1 MSNSVLVINC
11 GSSSIK
17 YALIPADGAADS
29 TRLEGLAE
37 QLGSS
42 DARIS
47 GKNRAGEKFSRSI
60 RGAGHAEAL
69 REILQ
74 QLDGQNPSTTISAI
88 GHRVV
93 HGGEKF
99 TQAARITPEII
110 TAIEQTSPLAPLHN
124 PANLIG
130 IRATLALFPDLPQVA
145 VFDTA
150 FHQTLP
156 ARAYRYALPEAL
168 YTEHGIRRYGFHGTS
183 HAYVSQRA
191 DQLNR
196 QTNSHSDQTPT
207 GWLSAHL
214 GNGCSTTAI
223 WNGQSVDTS
232 MGLTPLEGVVMGT
245 RSGDVDAGLHAH
257 LHRHLG
263 WSMDQIDSMLNKQS
277 GLLGLSNLSND
288 MRTLTQAAADGH
300 HGATLAIEVFC
311 YRLAKSLAA
320 LSCAL
325 PTLNGLI
332 FTGGIGENAADI
344 RAKTLALLPH
354 FGLTLDPD
362 ANRRMVRGQ
371 EGRIDAS
378 TGTAGVQIWV
388 IPTDEEGRIAA
399 ETRQTLTV

>member
-1 MSNSVLVINC
+1 MSSSVLVINC

-17 YALIPADGAADS
+17 YALIPADGSA
-29 TRLEGLAE
+29 RLEGLAE
-37 QLGSS
+37 QLGSTE
-42 DARIS
+42 ARIS
-47 GKNRAGEKFSRSI
+47 GKNRIGEKFTHPI
-60 RGAGHAEAL
+60 CGAGHAEAL
-69 REILQ
+69 REILER
-74 QLDGQNPSTTISAI
+74 LDGQVPSAI

-99 TQAARITPEII
+99 TQAAQITPEVIA
-110 TAIEQTSPLAPLHN
+110 AIENTSPLAPLHN

-130 IRATLALFPDLPQVA
+130 ISATLALFPELPQVA

-156 ARAYRYALPEAL
+156 ARAYRYALPDAL

-191 DQLNR
+191 DQLNQQLDG
-196 QTNSHSDQTPT
+196 QTQT
-207 GWLSAHL
+207 GWLAAHL

-223 WNGQSVDTS
+223 WCGQSVDTS

-263 WSMDQIDSMLNKQS
+263 WSLDQIDTMLNKQS
-277 GLLGLSNLSND
+277 GLLGLSALSND
-288 MRTLTQAAADGH
+288 MRTLTEAATEGH
-300 HGATLAIEVFC
+300 QGALLAIEVFC

-325 PTLNGLI
+325 PTLTGLI

-354 FGLTLDPD
+354 FGLSLDHE
-362 ANRRMVRGQ
+362 ANQAMVRGQ
-371 EGRIDAS
+371 EGRIDAG
-378 TGTAGVQIWV
+378 TGAQIWV

-399 ETRQTLTV
+399 ETRQTLAL

>member
-1 MSNSVLVINC
+1 MSSAVLVINC

-17 YALIPADGAADS
+17 YALIPTDGSA
-29 TRLEGLAE
+29 RLEGLAE

-47 GKNRAGEKFSRSI
+47 GKNRAGEKFSHSI

-69 REILQ
+69 REILTR
-74 QLDGQNPSTTISAI
+74 LDGQIPSAI

-99 TQAARITPEII
+99 TQAVQITPEVIA
-110 TAIEQTSPLAPLHN
+110 AIEKTSPLAPLHN

-130 IRATLALFPDLPQVA
+130 IAATLALFPDLPQVA

-168 YTEHGIRRYGFHGTS
+168 YTEHSIRRYGFHGTS

-191 DQLNR
+191 DQLSS
-196 QTNSHSDQTPT
+196 QTQT

-223 WNGQSVDTS
+223 WHGQSVDTS

-257 LHRHLG
+257 LHRQLG
-263 WSMDQIDSMLNKQS
+263 WSIDQIDSMLNKQS

-288 MRTLTQAAADGH
+288 MRTLTQAAAEGH
-300 HGATLAIEVFC
+300 QGALLAIEVFC

-320 LSCAL
+320 LSCGL
-325 PTLNGLI
+325 PQLTGLI

-344 RAKTLALLPH
+344 RAKTVALLPH
-354 FGLTLDPD
+354 FGLALDHE
-362 ANRRMVRGQ
+362 ANQRMVRGQ
-371 EGRIDAS
+371 EGRIDTAS
-378 TGTAGVQIWV
+378 GVQIWV

-399 ETRQTLTV
+399 ETRQTLSI

>member
-1 MSNSVLVINC
+1 MSSAVLVINC

-17 YALIPADGAADS
+17 YALIPTDGSA
-29 TRLEGLAE
+29 RLEGLAE

-47 GKNRAGEKFSRSI
+47 GKNRAGEKFSHSI

-69 REILQ
+69 REILTR
-74 QLDGQNPSTTISAI
+74 LDGQIPSAI

-99 TQAARITPEII
+99 TQAVQITPEVIA
-110 TAIEQTSPLAPLHN
+110 AIEKTSPLAPLHN

-130 IRATLALFPDLPQVA
+130 IAATLALFPDLPQVA

-168 YTEHGIRRYGFHGTS
+168 YTEHSIRRYGFHGTS

-191 DQLNR
+191 DQLSS
-196 QTNSHSDQTPT
+196 QTQT

-223 WNGQSVDTS
+223 WHGQSVDTS

-257 LHRHLG
+257 LHRQLG
-263 WSMDQIDSMLNKQS
+263 WSIDQIDSMLNKQS

-300 HGATLAIEVFC
+300 QGALLAIEVFC

-320 LSCAL
+320 LSCGL
-325 PTLNGLI
+325 PQLTGLI

-344 RAKTLALLPH
+344 RAKTVALLPH
-354 FGLTLDPD
+354 FGLALDHE
-362 ANRRMVRGQ
+362 ANQRMVRGK
-371 EGRIDAS
+371 EGRID
-378 TGTAGVQIWV
+378 TALGVQIWV

-399 ETRQTLTV
+399 ETRQTLSI

>member
-1 MSNSVLVINC
+1 MSSSVLVINC

-37 QLGSS
+37 QLGSAE
-42 DARIS
+42 ARIS
-47 GKNRAGEKFSRSI
+47 GKNRAGEKFSHSI

-74 QLDGQNPSTTISAI
+74 RLDGQIPSAI

-99 TQAARITPEII
+99 TQAAKISAEVIA
-110 TAIEQTSPLAPLHN
+110 AIEQTSPLAPLHN

-130 IRATLALFPDLPQVA
+130 IGATLALFPELPQVA

-150 FHQTLP
+150 FHQSLP
-156 ARAYRYALPEAL
+156 ARAYRYALPDAL
-168 YTEHGIRRYGFHGTS
+168 YTEHSIRRYGFHGTS

-191 DQLNR
+191 DQLNQQLR
-196 QTNSHSDQTPT
+196 KMNGDHDQIPT

-245 RSGDVDAGLHAH
+245 RSGDVDPSLHAH

-263 WSMDQIDSMLNKQS
+263 WSVDQIDSMLNKQS

-288 MRTLTQAAADGH
+288 MRTLTQAAAEGH
-300 HGATLAIEVFC
+300 QGALLAIEVFC

-320 LSCAL
+320 LSCGL
-325 PTLNGLI
+325 PQLTGLI

-354 FGLTLDPD
+354 FGLNLDYE
-362 ANRRMVRGQ
+362 ANQRTVRSQ
-371 EGRIDAS
+371 EGRIDSGIGA
-378 TGTAGVQIWV
+378 QIWV

-399 ETRQTLTV
+399 ETRQTLAL

>member
-1 MSNSVLVINC
+1 MSTSVLVINC

-17 YALIPADGAADS
+17 YALIPDDGG

-37 QLGSS
+37 QLGSA
-42 DARIS
+42 DARIK
-47 GKNRAGEKFSRSI
+47 GKNTQGERFEQAI
-60 RGAGHAEAL
+60 PNAGHAKAVQA
-69 REILQ
+69 ILQ
-74 QLDGQNPSTTISAI
+74 HLDGHQPQAI

-93 HGGEKF
+93 HGGEQF
-99 TQAARITPEII
+99 TQAVRLDEEVLD
-110 TAIEQTSPLAPLHN
+110 AIRATSPLAPLHN

-130 IRATLALFPDLPQVA
+130 IAATTAVFADLPQVA

-156 ARAYRYALPEAL
+156 AHAYRYPLPDEL
-168 YTEHGIRRYGFHGTS
+168 YTAHGIRRYGFHGSS

-191 DQLNR
+191 NQLAGET
-196 QTNSHSDQTPT
+196 QT

-223 WNGQSVDTS
+223 WQGKSVDTS

-245 RSGDVDAGLHAH
+245 RSGDIDPGLHAH

-263 WSMDQIDSMLNKQS
+263 WSIDQIDQMLNKQS
-277 GLLGLSNLSND
+277 GLLGLSMLSND
-288 MRTLTQAAADGH
+288 MRTLTEAAAEGH
-300 HGATLAIEVFC
+300 QGARLAIDVFC

-325 PTLNGLI
+325 PKLTGLI

-344 RAKTLALLPH
+344 RAQTLALLPH
-354 FGLTLDPD
+354 FGLQLDP
-362 ANRRMVRGQ
+362 ALNQHMVRGA
-371 EGRIDAS
+371 EGRIDA
-378 TGTAGVQIWV
+378 GQGPQIWV
-388 IPTDEEGRIAA
+388 IPTDEEGQIAQ
-399 ETRQTLTV
+399 ETRQTLHAQ

>member
-1 MSNSVLVINC
+1 MSSSVLVINC

-17 YALIPADGAADS
+17 YALIPADGSA
-29 TRLEGLAE
+29 RLEGLAE
-37 QLGSS
+37 QLGSAE
-42 DARIS
+42 ARIS
-47 GKNRAGEKFSRSI
+47 GKNRAGEKFTQPI

-74 QLDGQNPSTTISAI
+74 RLDGQTPSAI

-99 TQAARITPEII
+99 TQAAKITAEVIA
-110 TAIEQTSPLAPLHN
+110 AIEQTSPLAPLHN

-130 IRATLALFPDLPQVA
+130 IGATLALFPELPQVA

-191 DQLNR
+191 DHLNQQRHQQLSI
-196 QTNSHSDQTPT
+196 QAQT
-207 GWLSAHL
+207 GWLCAHL
-214 GNGCSTTAI
+214 GNGCSTSAV
-223 WNGQSVDTS
+223 WCGQSVDTS

-245 RSGDVDAGLHAH
+245 RSGDVDPSLHAH

-263 WSMDQIDSMLNKQS
+263 WSIDQIDTMLNKQS

-288 MRTLTQAAADGH
+288 MRTLTQAAAEGH
-300 HGATLAIEVFC
+300 QGAMLAIEVFC

-320 LSCAL
+320 LSCGL
-325 PTLNGLI
+325 PQLTGLI

-344 RAKTLALLPH
+344 RAKTVALLPH
-354 FGLTLDPD
+354 FGLHLDNE
-362 ANRRMVRGQ
+362 ANQRTVRGQ
-371 EGRIDAS
+371 EGRIDS
-378 TGTAGVQIWV
+378 GTGVQIWV

-399 ETRQTLTV
+399 ETRQTLAL

>member
-1 MSNSVLVINC
+1 MSTSVLVINC

-17 YALIPADGAADS
+17 YALIPADGSA
-29 TRLEGLAE
+29 RIEGLAE
-37 QLGSS
+37 QLGSAE
-42 DARIS
+42 ARIS
-47 GKNRAGEKFSRSI
+47 GKNRAGEKFSHSI
-60 RGAGHAEAL
+60 RGADHAAAL
-69 REILQ
+69 HEILQ
-74 QLDGQNPSTTISAI
+74 RLDGQVPTAI

-99 TQAARITPEII
+99 TQAAQITPEVIA
-110 TAIEQTSPLAPLHN
+110 AIEHTSPLAPLHN

-130 IRATLALFPDLPQVA
+130 IRATLALFSDLPQVA

-168 YTEHGIRRYGFHGTS
+168 YSEHGIRRYGFHGTS

-191 DQLNR
+191 DQLSN
-196 QTNSHSDQTPT
+196 QTDT

-223 WNGQSVDTS
+223 WHGQSVDTS

-257 LHRHLG
+257 LHRQLG
-263 WSMDQIDSMLNKQS
+263 WSIDQIDTMLNKQS

-288 MRTLTQAAADGH
+288 MRSLTQAASEGH
-300 HGATLAIEVFC
+300 RGALLAIEVFC

-325 PTLNGLI
+325 PKLTGLI

-344 RAKTLALLPH
+344 RAKTLALMPH
-354 FGLTLDPD
+354 FGLSVDHD
-362 ANRRMVRGQ
+362 ANQCMVRGQ
-371 EGRIDAS
+371 EGRIDAA
-378 TGTAGVQIWV
+378 TGVQIWV

-399 ETRQTLTV
+399 ETRQTLAL

>member
-1 MSNSVLVINC
+1 MSSSVLVINC

-29 TRLEGLAE
+29 ARLEGLAE
-37 QLGSS
+37 QLGSAE
-42 DARIS
+42 ARIS
-47 GKNRAGEKFSRSI
+47 GKNRAGEKFSHSI

-74 QLDGQNPSTTISAI
+74 RLDGHAPSAI

-99 TQAARITPEII
+99 TQAAKITAKVIA
-110 TAIEQTSPLAPLHN
+110 AIEQTSPLAPLHN

-130 IRATLALFPDLPQVA
+130 IGATLALFPELPQVA

-150 FHQTLP
+150 FHQSLP
-156 ARAYRYALPEAL
+156 ARAYRYALPDAL
-168 YTEHGIRRYGFHGTS
+168 YTEHSIRRYGFHGTS

-191 DQLNR
+191 DQLYR
-196 QTNSHSDQTPT
+196 QQGDTSGQTQT

-245 RSGDVDAGLHAH
+245 RSGDVDPSLHAH

-263 WSMDQIDSMLNKQS
+263 WSVDQIDSMLNKQS

-288 MRTLTQAAADGH
+288 MRTLTQAAAEGH
-300 HGATLAIEVFC
+300 QGAILAIEVFC

-325 PTLNGLI
+325 PQLTGLI

-354 FGLTLDPD
+354 FGLTLDAD
-362 ANRRMVRGQ
+362 ANQCMVRGQ

-378 TGTAGVQIWV
+378 CTDAGVQIWV

-399 ETRQTLTV
+399 ETRQTLSM

>member
-1 MSNSVLVINC
+1 MSSAVLVINC

-17 YALIPADGAADS
+17 YALIPTDGSA
-29 TRLEGLAE
+29 RLEGLAE

-47 GKNRAGEKFSRSI
+47 GKNRAGEKFSHSI

-69 REILQ
+69 REILTR
-74 QLDGQNPSTTISAI
+74 LDGQIPSAI

-99 TQAARITPEII
+99 TQAVQITPEVIA
-110 TAIEQTSPLAPLHN
+110 AIEKTSPLAPLHN

-130 IRATLALFPDLPQVA
+130 IAATLALFPDLPQVA

-168 YTEHGIRRYGFHGTS
+168 YTEHSIRRYGFHGTS

-191 DQLNR
+191 DQLSS
-196 QTNSHSDQTPT
+196 QTQT

-223 WNGQSVDTS
+223 WHGQSVDTS

-257 LHRHLG
+257 LHRQLG
-263 WSMDQIDSMLNKQS
+263 WSIDQIDSMLNKQS

-300 HGATLAIEVFC
+300 QGALLAIEVFC

-320 LSCAL
+320 LSCGL
-325 PTLNGLI
+325 PQLTGLI

-344 RAKTLALLPH
+344 RAKTVALLPH
-354 FGLTLDPD
+354 FGLALDHE
-362 ANRRMVRGQ
+362 ANQRMVRGQ
-371 EGRIDAS
+371 EGRID
-378 TGTAGVQIWV
+378 TALGVQIWV

-399 ETRQTLTV
+399 ETRQTLSI